1 MMDLSRVVVLANGKG
16 GVGKTSLVGN
26 LAGEFARAGVRVL
39 AVDLDP
45 QSNLRHDF
53 GMIKHPADDDGDS
66 IYKAVME
73 QEPLAVVKG
82 VREGLDWIPG
92 GQRLNWL
99 VQLAPL
105 KQAGEIE
112 QAWRSALANAVDAGG
127 YDLVLVDTPPNNRAL
142 QLMALAAARWIVVP
156 VGSDLA
162 SIDGVEVLGPLV
174 GTTKRDLNPDIDWL
188 GMVLFRHLSTATRVR
203 QTVLDDLA
211 QRDLAIPLLDTSIR
225 TSEST
230 AQACRRKGLLVHEL
244 VSSSP
249 TTQERL
255 TALRA
260 RRTDPSVDVPAPSSS
275 TAVALAE
282 DYAALANE
290 ITHLIQDAEAAS

>member
-39 AVDLDP
+39 VVDLDP
-45 QSNLRHDF
+45 QANLRQDF
-53 GMIKHPADDDGDS
+53 GAIEHPADDDGDS
-66 IYKAVME
+66 IFEAAMGQK
-73 QEPLAVVKG
+73 PLTVVKG
-82 VREGLDWIPG
+82 LREGLDWIPG

-112 QAWRSALANAVDAGG
+112 AAWRSALAHVIDEGG
-127 YDLVLVDTPPNNRAL
+127 YDLVLVDTPPSNRAL

-156 VGSDLA
+156 IGSDLA
-162 SIDGVEVLGPLV
+162 SIVGVEVLGPLV
-174 GTTKRDLNPDIDWL
+174 GTTKRDLNPDLDWL

-211 QRDLAIPLLDTSIR
+211 ARDLAIPLLETSIR
-225 TSEST
+225 ASEST
-230 AQACRRKGLLVHEL
+230 AQACRRKGLLVHEV

-249 TTQERL
+249 TAQERL

-260 RRTDPSVDVPAPSSS
+260 RRTDPSVVVPDSSSS

-290 ITHLIQDAEAAS
+290 ITQFIQAAEAAA